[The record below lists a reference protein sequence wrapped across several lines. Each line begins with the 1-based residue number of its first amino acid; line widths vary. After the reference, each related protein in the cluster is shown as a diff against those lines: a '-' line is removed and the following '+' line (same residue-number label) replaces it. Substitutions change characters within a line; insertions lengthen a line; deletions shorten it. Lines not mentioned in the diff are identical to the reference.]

1 MMCVFFYEDTTG
13 ILNFRVR
20 ACSAR
25 DVSYYNDD
33 DDDDDDD
40 NDDEMM
46 TILFTLSFRYP
57 ILSSSLVAFLSF
69 LFSLF
74 LQRGQLLGD
83 FRKLSLYF
91 FQVARRRV
99 FVFFGF
105 SFPFGSQSSD
115 DVVAFV

>member
-33 DDDDDDD
+33 DDDD

-46 TILFTLSFRYP
+46 TILFTLSFRFP
-57 ILSSSLVAFLSF
+57 ILSSSLVAFFIVSVF
-69 LFSLF
+69 TVPST
-74 LQRGQLLGD
+74 RTTP
-83 FRKLSLYF
+83 
-91 FQVARRRV
+91 RRL
-99 FVFFGF
+99 
-105 SFPFGSQSSD
+105 P
-115 DVVAFV
+115 

>member
-1 MMCVFFYEDTTG
+1 MTCVFFYEDTTG

-40 NDDEMM
+40 DDNDDEMM

-57 ILSSSLVAFLSF
+57 ILSSSLVAFFIVSVF
-69 LFSLF
+69 TVPST
-74 LQRGQLLGD
+74 RTTP
-83 FRKLSLYF
+83 
-91 FQVARRRV
+91 RRL
-99 FVFFGF
+99 
-105 SFPFGSQSSD
+105 P
-115 DVVAFV
+115 

>member
-46 TILFTLSFRYP
+46 TILFTLSFRFP
-57 ILSSSLVAFLSF
+57 ILSSSLVAFFIVWVLTVPST
-69 LFSLF
+69 
-74 LQRGQLLGD
+74 RTTP
-83 FRKLSLYF
+83 
-91 FQVARRRV
+91 RRL
-99 FVFFGF
+99 
-105 SFPFGSQSSD
+105 P
-115 DVVAFV
+115 

>member
-46 TILFTLSFRYP
+46 TILFTLSFRFP
-57 ILSSSLVAFLSF
+57 ILSSSLVAFFIVSVPTVP
-69 LFSLF
+69 ST
-74 LQRGQLLGD
+74 RTTP
-83 FRKLSLYF
+83 
-91 FQVARRRV
+91 RRL
-99 FVFFGF
+99 
-105 SFPFGSQSSD
+105 P
-115 DVVAFV
+115 

>member
-1 MMCVFFYEDTTG
+1 LMMCVFFYEDTTG

-46 TILFTLSFRYP
+46 TILFTLSFRFP
-57 ILSSSLVAFLSF
+57 ILSSSLVAFFIVSVF
-69 LFSLF
+69 TVPST
-74 LQRGQLLGD
+74 RTTP
-83 FRKLSLYF
+83 
-91 FQVARRRV
+91 RRL
-99 FVFFGF
+99 
-105 SFPFGSQSSD
+105 P
-115 DVVAFV
+115 

>member
-25 DVSYYNDD
+25 DVSHYNDD

-46 TILFTLSFRYP
+46 TILFTLSFRFP
-57 ILSSSLVAFLSF
+57 ILSSSLVAFFIVSVF
-69 LFSLF
+69 TVPST
-74 LQRGQLLGD
+74 RTTP
-83 FRKLSLYF
+83 
-91 FQVARRRV
+91 RRL
-99 FVFFGF
+99 
-105 SFPFGSQSSD
+105 P
-115 DVVAFV
+115 

>member
-1 MMCVFFYEDTTG
+1 MCVFFYEDTTG

-40 NDDEMM
+40 DNDDEMM

-57 ILSSSLVAFLSF
+57 ILSSSLVAFFIVSVF
-69 LFSLF
+69 TVPST
-74 LQRGQLLGD
+74 
-83 FRKLSLYF
+83 RKTP
-91 FQVARRRV
+91 RRL
-99 FVFFGF
+99 
-105 SFPFGSQSSD
+105 P
-115 DVVAFV
+115 

>member
-46 TILFTLSFRYP
+46 TILFTLSFRFP
-57 ILSSSLVAFLSF
+57 ILSSSLVAFFIVSAF
-69 LFSLF
+69 TVPST
-74 LQRGQLLGD
+74 RTTP
-83 FRKLSLYF
+83 
-91 FQVARRRV
+91 RRL
-99 FVFFGF
+99 
-105 SFPFGSQSSD
+105 P
-115 DVVAFV
+115 

>member
-1 MMCVFFYEDTTG
+1 MTCVFFYEDTTG

-57 ILSSSLVAFLSF
+57 ILSSSLVAFFIVSVF
-69 LFSLF
+69 TVPST
-74 LQRGQLLGD
+74 RTTP
-83 FRKLSLYF
+83 
-91 FQVARRRV
+91 RRL
-99 FVFFGF
+99 
-105 SFPFGSQSSD
+105 P
-115 DVVAFV
+115 

>member
-46 TILFTLSFRYP
+46 TILFTLSFRFP
-57 ILSSSLVAFLSF
+57 ILSSSLVAFFIVSVLTVPST
-69 LFSLF
+69 
-74 LQRGQLLGD
+74 RTTP
-83 FRKLSLYF
+83 
-91 FQVARRRV
+91 RRL
-99 FVFFGF
+99 
-105 SFPFGSQSSD
+105 P
-115 DVVAFV
+115 

>member
-1 MMCVFFYEDTTG
+1 MMCVFFYEDTSG

-46 TILFTLSFRYP
+46 TILFTLSFRFP
-57 ILSSSLVAFLSF
+57 ILSSSLVAFFIVSVF
-69 LFSLF
+69 TVPST
-74 LQRGQLLGD
+74 RTTP
-83 FRKLSLYF
+83 
-91 FQVARRRV
+91 RRL
-99 FVFFGF
+99 
-105 SFPFGSQSSD
+105 P
-115 DVVAFV
+115 

>member
-1 MMCVFFYEDTTG
+1 MCVFFYEDTTG

-46 TILFTLSFRYP
+46 TILFTLSFRFP
-57 ILSSSLVAFLSF
+57 ILSSSLVAFFYRFCFHCSF
-69 LFSLF
+69 NADNSSATSVNLAFTFSKWPAGEFSFSLA
-74 LQRGQLLGD
+74 
-83 FRKLSLYF
+83 SLPIWI
-91 FQVARRRV
+91 
-99 FVFFGF
+99 
-105 SFPFGSQSSD
+105 SK
-115 DVVAFV
+115 

>member
-40 NDDEMM
+40 DDNDDEMM

-57 ILSSSLVAFLSF
+57 ILSSSLVAFFIVSVF
-69 LFSLF
+69 TVPST
-74 LQRGQLLGD
+74 RTTP
-83 FRKLSLYF
+83 
-91 FQVARRRV
+91 RRL
-99 FVFFGF
+99 
-105 SFPFGSQSSD
+105 P
-115 DVVAFV
+115 

>member
-46 TILFTLSFRYP
+46 TILFTLSFRFP
-57 ILSSSLVAFLSF
+57 ILSSSLVA
-69 LFSLF
+69 LFIVSVF
-74 LQRGQLLGD
+74 TVSSTRTTP
-83 FRKLSLYF
+83 
-91 FQVARRRV
+91 RRL
-99 FVFFGF
+99 
-105 SFPFGSQSSD
+105 P
-115 DVVAFV
+115 

>member
-1 MMCVFFYEDTTG
+1 MTCVFFYEDTTG

-46 TILFTLSFRYP
+46 TILFTLSFRFP
-57 ILSSSLVAFLSF
+57 ILSSSLVAFFIVSVF
-69 LFSLF
+69 TVPST
-74 LQRGQLLGD
+74 RTTP
-83 FRKLSLYF
+83 
-91 FQVARRRV
+91 RR
-99 FVFFGF
+99 
-105 SFPFGSQSSD
+105 PP
-115 DVVAFV
+115 

>member
-46 TILFTLSFRYP
+46 TILFTLSFRFP
-57 ILSSSLVAFLSF
+57 ILSSSLVAFCIVSVF
-69 LFSLF
+69 TVPST
-74 LQRGQLLGD
+74 RTTP
-83 FRKLSLYF
+83 
-91 FQVARRRV
+91 RRL
-99 FVFFGF
+99 
-105 SFPFGSQSSD
+105 P
-115 DVVAFV
+115 

>member
-40 NDDEMM
+40 DDNDDEMM
-46 TILFTLSFRYP
+46 TILFTLSFRFP
-57 ILSSSLVAFLSF
+57 ILSSSLVAFFIVSVF
-69 LFSLF
+69 TVPST
-74 LQRGQLLGD
+74 RTTP
-83 FRKLSLYF
+83 
-91 FQVARRRV
+91 RRL
-99 FVFFGF
+99 
-105 SFPFGSQSSD
+105 P
-115 DVVAFV
+115 